1 MKPIKIILI
10 TCLLLVGLE
19 LPLLVRSNAQ
29 QVITSDR
36 PAGGVPVNENPAPS
50 RLPAVP
56 SQSAETPSEKMVS
69 VQFPH
74 ASVVDVL
81 RFYEELTGKH
91 TIRDSNLTGPEISI
105 MVANEIPEKEAVG
118 LIESS
123 LLLGGYT
130 LIPVDEKTVK
140 ILGPSRPPRSEGLPL
155 YLEESQLPSDGDKLV
170 SFYKKLR
177 FLGPDEAVA
186 ILQNFIQVS
195 AYTSLVAIPNT
206 SAIVITDKTPVIRRA
221 LALLEVVD
229 REPSQIITEF
239 ISLQRANAEK
249 VVETLNT
256 MFASSTGGGTRPSGQ
271 PQGNQGG
278 VVSTG
283 GELHLLSGK
292 PQFLADK
299 RTNRV
304 LIVVKAEN
312 YKYLRELISRL
323 DQPTESSD
331 PLVRPLNYLSVNDLF
346 PVLVDML
353 KGKDETNST
362 TSGMGTSQG
371 QQNNQSQNQNG
382 SSSGGSGS
390 SSGSSG
396 GAVANTPDRLSEVA
410 KQSAPESATIGAT
423 SIIADASANSIIVY
437 GPPDSKAKASQII
450 DILDQRPKQ
459 VYLAAVIGQLQ
470 LTEGMDYGASWFAK
484 VNNGGSNNLVGAAL
498 NNTFAGALTNLI
510 SSGLTNAISAFPSSL
525 TGLTV
530 YGTVAQGIS
539 TYAHFLES
547 TGKFRTLSRPVVYT
561 SNNKK
566 ATIFSG
572 ENIPV
577 PTSTLTSTTPGIA
590 GSSIQ
595 ATIQYQP
602 VVLKLEVI
610 PLINA
615 DREVNLVI
623 AQRNDKVG
631 TTYNIGG
638 NNVPSILTQELTT
651 TVRVPNGST
660 IVLGGLITD
669 DKTTD
674 DAGIPYINRIP
685 ILGPLIGGQSKK
697 SRRRTELVVMIQ
709 PIVVDSN
716 SAMEKA
722 SAEEGAESELGKRA
736 RTIKDRLDPSPTP
749 APKKKGF
756 HLFQLPKIDNYRSDR
771 KLRNKRSSHWG
782 GSRNDFSL
790 GSVRVHSSSRT
801 GEESPCME
809 KTQRW

>member
-1 MKPIKIILI
+1 MKPIKISLTI
-10 TCLLLVGLE
+10 CLLLVGLE
-19 LPLLVRSNAQ
+19 LPMMVRSNAQ
-29 QVITSDR
+29 QVTTPER
-36 PAGGVPVNENPAPS
+36 PVGGVPVSESQPLGTPPS
-50 RLPAVP
+50 RFPTAP
-56 SQSAETPSEKMVS
+56 SQSAEISSEKMVS

-74 ASVVDVL
+74 ASVLDVL

-91 TIRDSNLTGPEISI
+91 TIRDANLSGPELSI
-105 MVANEIPEKEAVG
+105 MVANEIPQKEAIG

-155 YLEESQLPSDGDKLV
+155 YLEESQLPQDGDKLV

-177 FLGPDEAVA
+177 FLGPDEAVT

-206 SAIVITDKTPVIRRA
+206 SAIVITDKTPVIRKA

-239 ISLQRANAEK
+239 ISLQRASAEK

-256 MFASSTGGGTRPSGQ
+256 MFASSTGGGARPAG
-271 PQGNQGG
+271 PAQGNQGG

-312 YKYLRELISRL
+312 YKYLRELIAKL

-331 PLVRPLNYLSVNDLF
+331 PLIRPLNYLSVNDLF
-346 PVLVDML
+346 PVLIDML

-362 TSGMGTSQG
+362 ISGTGTSQN

-382 SSSGGSGS
+382 SSTGGSGS

-410 KQSAPESATIGAT
+410 KQSAPQSATIGAT
-423 SIIADASANSIIVY
+423 SIIADASANSVIVY
-437 GPPDSKAKASQII
+437 GPPDSKAKAGQII

-510 SSGLTNAISAFPSSL
+510 SSSITNAISAFPSAL

-631 TTYNIGG
+631 TTYSIGG

-660 IVLGGLITD
+660 SVLGGLITD
-669 DKTTD
+669 DKTID

-697 SRRRTELVVMIQ
+697 ARKRTELVVMIQ
-709 PIVVDSN
+709 PVVVDSN
-716 SAMEKA
+716 ESMEKA
-722 SAEEGAESELGKRA
+722 SAEEGSESELGRRA
-736 RTIKDRLDPSPTP
+736 KTIKNRLEPSPTP
-749 APKKKGF
+749 TPKKKGF
-756 HLFQLPKIDNYRSDR
+756 HLFQLPKIDNY
-771 KLRNKRSSHWG
+771 
-782 GSRNDFSL
+782 
-790 GSVRVHSSSRT
+790 
-801 GEESPCME
+801 
-809 KTQRW
+809 

>member
-1 MKPIKIILI
+1 MKPIKISLTI
-10 TCLLLVGLE
+10 CLLLVGLE
-19 LPLLVRSNAQ
+19 LPMMVRSNAQ
-29 QVITSDR
+29 QVTTPER
-36 PAGGVPVNENPAPS
+36 PVGGVPVSESQPLGTPPS
-50 RLPAVP
+50 RFPTAP
-56 SQSAETPSEKMVS
+56 SQSAEISSEKMVS

-74 ASVVDVL
+74 ASVLDVL

-91 TIRDSNLTGPEISI
+91 TIRDANLSGPELSI
-105 MVANEIPEKEAVG
+105 MVANEIPQKEAIG

-155 YLEESQLPSDGDKLV
+155 YLEESQLPQDGDKLV

-177 FLGPDEAVA
+177 FLGPDEAVT

-206 SAIVITDKTPVIRRA
+206 SAIVITDKTPVIRKA

-239 ISLQRANAEK
+239 ISLQRASAEK

-256 MFASSTGGGTRPSGQ
+256 MCASSTGGGARPAG
-271 PQGNQGG
+271 PAQGNQGG

-312 YKYLRELISRL
+312 YKYLRELIAKL

-331 PLVRPLNYLSVNDLF
+331 PLIRPLNYLSVNDLF
-346 PVLVDML
+346 PVLIDML

-362 TSGMGTSQG
+362 ISGTGTSQN

-382 SSSGGSGS
+382 SSTGGSGS

-410 KQSAPESATIGAT
+410 KQSAPQSATIGAT
-423 SIIADASANSIIVY
+423 SIIADASANSVIVY
-437 GPPDSKAKASQII
+437 GPPDSKAKAGQII

-510 SSGLTNAISAFPSSL
+510 SSSITNAISAFPSAL

-631 TTYNIGG
+631 TTYSIGG

-669 DKTTD
+669 DKTID

-697 SRRRTELVVMIQ
+697 ARKRTELVVMIQ
-709 PIVVDSN
+709 PVVVDSN
-716 SAMEKA
+716 ESMEKA
-722 SAEEGAESELGKRA
+722 SAEEGSESELGRRA
-736 RTIKDRLDPSPTP
+736 KTIKNRLEPSPTP
-749 APKKKGF
+749 TPKKKGF
-756 HLFQLPKIDNYRSDR
+756 HLFQLPKIDNY
-771 KLRNKRSSHWG
+771 
-782 GSRNDFSL
+782 
-790 GSVRVHSSSRT
+790 
-801 GEESPCME
+801 
-809 KTQRW
+809 

>member
-1 MKPIKIILI
+1 MKPITFTLI
-10 TCLLLVGLE
+10 TCLLLAGVE
-19 LPLLVRSNAQ
+19 LPLLPRANAQ
-29 QVITSDR
+29 QVPSPEH
-36 PAGGVPVNENPAPS
+36 PAGGIPIVENPSSGMTPS
-50 RLPAVP
+50 RLPSAA
-56 SQSAETPSEKMVS
+56 SQSAGISPEKMVS

-81 RFYEELTGKH
+81 GFYEELTGKH
-91 TIRDSNLTGPEISI
+91 TIRDANLAGPELSI
-105 MVANEIPEKEAVG
+105 MVANEIPQREAIG

-140 ILGPSRPPRSEGLPL
+140 ILGPSRPPRTEGLPL
-155 YLEESQLPSDGDKLV
+155 YLEESQLPQEGDKLV
-170 SFYKKLR
+170 SFYKPLR
-177 FLGPDEAVA
+177 FLGPDEAVT
-186 ILQNFIQVS
+186 ILQNYIQIS
-195 AYTSLVAIPNT
+195 PYTGLVPIPNT
-206 SAIVITDKTPVIRRA
+206 SAIVITEKTPVIRRA
-221 LALLEVVD
+221 LALLEIVD

-239 ISLQRANAEK
+239 IPLQRANAEK

-256 MFASSTGGGTRPSGQ
+256 MFAGSMGGSAHPAGQ

-283 GELHLLSGK
+283 GDLHLLSGK

-299 RTNRV
+299 RTNRL

-312 YKYLRELISRL
+312 YKYLRELIAKL

-331 PLVRPLNYLSVNDLF
+331 PLIRPLNYLSVSDLF

-353 KGKDETNST
+353 KGKDDTNST
-362 TSGMGTSQG
+362 TSGMGTSRS
-371 QQNNQSQNQNG
+371 QQNTQSQNQNN
-382 SSSGGSGS
+382 SSTGGSGS

-410 KQSAPESATIGAT
+410 KESAPESATIGAT

-437 GPPDSKAKASQII
+437 GPPDSKAKAKQII

-484 VNNGGSNNLVGAAL
+484 VNNGGGSNNLLGAAV

-510 SSGLTNAISAFPSSL
+510 SSSLTNAINSFPSSL

-577 PTSTLTSTTPGIA
+577 PVSTLTSTTPGIA

-595 ATIQYQP
+595 ANIQYQP

-685 ILGPLIGGQSKK
+685 ILGPLLGGNTNKTRK
-697 SRRRTELVVMIQ
+697 RTELVVMIQ
-709 PIVVDSN
+709 PVVVDSN
-716 SAMEKA
+716 EAMEKA
-722 SAEEGAESELGKRA
+722 SAEEGSESELGKRA
-736 RTIKDRLDPSPTP
+736 KTIKDRLEPSPTP
-749 APKKKGF
+749 TPKKKGF
-756 HLFQLPKIDNYRSDR
+756 HLFQLPKIDNY
-771 KLRNKRSSHWG
+771 
-782 GSRNDFSL
+782 
-790 GSVRVHSSSRT
+790 
-801 GEESPCME
+801 
-809 KTQRW
+809 